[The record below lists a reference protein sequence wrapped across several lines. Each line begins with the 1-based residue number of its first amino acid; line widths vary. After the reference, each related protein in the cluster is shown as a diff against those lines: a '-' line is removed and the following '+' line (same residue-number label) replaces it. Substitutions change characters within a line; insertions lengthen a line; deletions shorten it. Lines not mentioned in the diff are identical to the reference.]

1 MASWL
6 RADYGRCLQGRSYQ
20 QAIIFDFRAGL
31 LCIDISQNDLDFH
44 LQQLDIYQGLLKQGF
59 SKREIVR
66 YFRAK
71 QAETAQQGSQH
82 GDPLTPTPSTF
93 DLCTNL
99 SFSTEPQVTRPS
111 SRESPSNS
119 NITSEHSKHSPPE
132 SPANPAV
139 SNTNAAFALTS
150 IEHAA
155 RLHAPRQTSLLRFAR
170 GASSESP
177 PEKHV
182 DKNSP
187 LSPRSNRT
195 YRRRSETYSY
205 DQSELDEN
213 DVACMRTTTEVL
225 EHLSLDD
232 ELLPTSVE
240 STRTT
245 IRLVSN
251 LRPEAEAFTS
261 LYMHLNRDVPAE
273 MSEKRAD
280 SSSSPPQS
288 RSLPSSPPP
297 LPQRPAAGDDYSS
310 PTLPPIS
317 GIVPTMQP
325 KTPETAQRHT
335 HRQYL
340 DGSFS
345 VYDDSMPARLQP
357 QTPAD
362 LGRGNHINEYSAAYT
377 APPGMVRTPAT
388 GGRYGHN
395 PRQPSGDLS
404 PTTRA
409 LLMRERRQREFMRSA
424 RVEGLRIGRT
434 RGGRDGGTEG
444 RNTVNQT
451 INLWREDLDADS
463 VGDENFEDGFAT
475 PDLRGIR
482 AMSGNRRGG

>member
-1 MASWL
+1 MIRLPAT
-6 RADYGRCLQGRSYQ
+6 G
-20 QAIIFDFRAGL
+20 
-31 LCIDISQNDLDFH
+31 IDVSQNDLNFH
-44 LQQLDIYQGLLKQGF
+44 LQQLDIYQGLLRQGF
-59 SKREIVR
+59 SKKEIVR
-66 YFRAK
+66 YFKAR

-82 GDPLTPTPSTF
+82 GDPLTPAPSTF

-99 SFSTEPQVTRPS
+99 SFSTEPEVTRPS
-111 SRESPSNS
+111 SRKSSSDS
-119 NITSEHSKHSPPE
+119 NIASEHSKHSPPE
-132 SPANPAV
+132 SPANPSKPTA
-139 SNTNAAFALTS
+139 NAAFASAS
-150 IEHAA
+150 IEHAG
-155 RLHAPRQTSLLRFAR
+155 RLHAPRQTSLLRFAY

-182 DKNSP
+182 DKDSP
-187 LSPRSNRT
+187 LSPRSNKT

-213 DVACMRTTTEVL
+213 DMVCMRTTTEVL

-251 LRPEAEAFTS
+251 LRPEAEAFTP
-261 LYMHLNRDVPAE
+261 LYMRSKRNVNAE
-273 MSEKRAD
+273 LSKARVD
-280 SSSSPPQS
+280 SSSSPPES
-288 RSLPSSPPP
+288 KSLPSSPPP
-297 LPQRPAAGDDYSS
+297 LPKRPAAGDEYSS

-317 GIVPTMQP
+317 GIVPTMRP

-340 DGSFS
+340 DGTFS

-362 LGRGNHINEYSAAYT
+362 LGRGNHVNEYYAAYT
-377 APPGMVRTPAT
+377 APPGMVRTPVT

-434 RGGRDGGTEG
+434 RGIEDGGTEG
-444 RNTVNQT
+444 RNTINQT

-463 VGDENFEDGFAT
+463 VGDENFEDGSAT

-482 AMSGNRRGG
+482 AMSGNRRVG